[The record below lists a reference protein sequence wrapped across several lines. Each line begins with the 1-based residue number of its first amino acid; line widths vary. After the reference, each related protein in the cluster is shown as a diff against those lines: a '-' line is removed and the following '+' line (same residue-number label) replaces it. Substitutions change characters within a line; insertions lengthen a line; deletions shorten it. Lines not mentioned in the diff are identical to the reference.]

1 MDDETSMRIGHRR
14 THFTEQLQNLS
25 QRKVPVAA
33 VFSDWF
39 AFNMIEGKV
48 GKTVLQRSAFQ
59 KSSDKRMVQLRQY
72 LAFPA
77 KSLAEK
83 LGVDFSSNDFD
94 GGALANRLSLIVDG
108 PFREINCAHPARTN
122 LPENFPASNT
132 STGPNPILCWINPR
146 LIMQAPRWSLKKLIT
161 GIIML

>member
-1 MDDETSMRIGHRR
+1 MHDEISMRIGDRR
-14 THFTEQLQNLS
+14 THLTEQLQNLS
-25 QRKVPVAA
+25 QLKLPVAA

-48 GKTVLQRSAFQ
+48 RKTVLQRSAFQ
-59 KSSDKRMVQLRQY
+59 KSGDKRMVQLRQY

-83 LGVDFSSNDFD
+83 LGVDFSSNNFD
-94 GGALANRLSLIVDG
+94 DSALADQLSLIVDG
-108 PFREINCAHPARTN
+108 PLCEINCAHPARPD

-132 STGPNPILCWINPR
+132 STGTNTILCWINPR
-146 LIMQAPRWSLKKLIT
+146 
-161 GIIML
+161 